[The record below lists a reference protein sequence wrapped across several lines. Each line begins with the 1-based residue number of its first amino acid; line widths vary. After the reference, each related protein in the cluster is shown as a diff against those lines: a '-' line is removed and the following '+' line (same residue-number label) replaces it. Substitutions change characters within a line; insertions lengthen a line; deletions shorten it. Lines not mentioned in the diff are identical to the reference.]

1 MPSQAAQAL
10 EKSIRALRGTWGTHR
25 SVTALRNAG
34 VGHGDLRA
42 QEKRAR
48 QALRDLK
55 AAGVIVQIAPDS
67 ATYRLSD
74 EQ

>member
-1 MPSQAAQAL
+1 MASQAAQAP
-10 EKSIRALRGTWGTHR
+10 EKSIRALGGTWSAHR
-25 SVTALRNAG
+25 SVTALRNAAL
-34 VGHGDLRA
+34 GHGDLRA

-55 AAGVIVQIAPDS
+55 AAGVIVKVAPDS
-67 ATYRLSD
+67 ATYQLAT

>member
-1 MPSQAAQAL
+1 MPSPAAQAL
-10 EKSIRALRGTWGTHR
+10 GKSIRALGGTWGAHR
-25 SVTALRNAG
+25 SVTVLSNAG
-34 VGHGDLRA
+34 LGHGDLRA

-55 AAGVIVQIAPDS
+55 AAGVIVQIDPDS

-74 EQ
+74 EP

>member
-1 MPSQAAQAL
+1 M
-10 EKSIRALRGTWGTHR
+10 
-25 SVTALRNAG
+25 TALSNAG
-34 VGHGDLRA
+34 LGHGDLRA

-55 AAGVIVQIAPDS
+55 VAGVIVKVDPDS
-67 ATYRLSD
+67 ATYRLAP